1 MDGTII
7 TKRGMQLLVKLMA
20 TKGVLTFTRVAI
32 GTGSIPNG
40 YDPASMIELVQ
51 YKMDGVISK
60 CSAGEDVARITMQVS
75 SVGIETG
82 FIMTE
87 MGVFASDPDI
97 GEILYAYLDMKED
110 PQYIYAEGGET
121 QKFVETTLEVAIEHA
136 TKVSTYINP
145 SSLITKEDFD
155 AEIEKIIIP
164 EFDDS
169 GEVTGITNFPAF
181 LEKIKSKMNIFEF
194 FKNLK
199 AGLQFVLHTGQIVNN
214 CVSDNPELP
223 LSAAQ
228 GKILMDLINQ
238 TNGNL
243 KSYKSY
249 KFSDSEYNGTTITNM
264 IEHYWSNIS
273 NQTYGMASFLN
284 SSNAFSGTYY
294 KHDNNNGFIIFSG
307 QSPSYKTQKGVIMNG
322 NWTWTSLITNTDL
335 QTEQYMI
342 PQPTPGNIF
351 KAFDVWGCRVYKSG
365 KIVTLRLNCACEMPA
380 SSNEHILFNLPEKYK
395 PADDNI
401 IINYITQKGINMM
414 ISIKNNG
421 EFRLFNNN
429 QTVPKNDWL
438 LRQCITYVA
447 DN

>member
-60 CSAGEDVARITMQVS
+60 CSAEEDVARITMQVS

-97 GEILYAYLDMKED
+97 GEILYAYLDMKDD

-155 AEIEKIIIP
+155 TEIEKITEP

-169 GEVTGITNFPAF
+169 GEVTGITSFPTF
-181 LEKIKSKMNIFEF
+181 LEKVKSKMNFFDF

-199 AGLQFVLHTGQIVNN
+199 AGLKFVLHTGQIVNN
-214 CVSDNPELP
+214 CVSDNAELP
-223 LSAAQ
+223 LSAMQ
-228 GKILMDLINQ
+228 GKVLMDLINQ

-243 KSYKSY
+243 TNTIKSPGSLTLGADLDNLSVGIYQITGVKINVSGTTVAVWGTIIVCRRAFDY
-249 KFSDSEYNGTTITNM
+249 QQVILSNGTKAIYYRSKNESEAWTGWKQLVTNENLPIYGTLNGVTKIKNLPFGIYNLASADMRRLTDTPHELNGRSIIITTGDSTNDEKVAL
-264 IEHYWSNIS
+264 ILSSHIG
-273 NQTYGMASFLN
+273 YGGVYFGYIWGGSVPE
-284 SSNAFSGTYY
+284 FSW
-294 KHDNNNGFIIFSG
+294 K
-307 QSPSYKTQKGVIMNG
+307 
-322 NWTWTSLITNTDL
+322 
-335 QTEQYMI
+335 
-342 PQPTPGNIF
+342 
-351 KAFDVWGCRVYKSG
+351 
-365 KIVTLRLNCACEMPA
+365 KIVEN
-380 SSNEHILFNLPEKYK
+380 SN
-395 PADDNI
+395 
-401 IINYITQKGINMM
+401 
-414 ISIKNNG
+414 
-421 EFRLFNNN
+421 
-429 QTVPKNDWL
+429 
-438 LRQCITYVA
+438 
-447 DN
+447 

>member
-60 CSAGEDVARITMQVS
+60 CSAEEDVARITMQVS

-243 KSYKSY
+243 GKTLLSTSILQKAL
-249 KFSDSEYNGTTITNM
+249 E
-264 IEHYWSNIS
+264 
-273 NQTYGMASFLN
+273 LP
-284 SSNAFSGTYY
+284 
-294 KHDNNNGFIIFSG
+294 NNGFFVYNLNG
-307 QSPSYKTQKGVIMNG
+307 ANYNG
-322 NWTWTSLITNTDL
+322 NDLPVGVYSYGSACIYKRNSESIFVFLTGIAASSTPLATNWYDGASWTGWKTYVTNTDL
-335 QTEQYMI
+335 QNYPKTIQFNI
-342 PQPTPGNIF
+342 PIGLHVIIKEGDNRFAQLLFLQASNMNGQGIYGLSGYGEGGSRYFVSNISPNDSINIEIIGTTFKITNNFSNIVVATLTKFMGDTPTI
-351 KAFDVWGCRVYKSG
+351 
-365 KIVTLRLNCACEMPA
+365 
-380 SSNEHILFNLPEKYK
+380 
-395 PADDNI
+395 
-401 IINYITQKGINMM
+401 Q
-414 ISIKNNG
+414 
-421 EFRLFNNN
+421 
-429 QTVPKNDWL
+429 
-438 LRQCITYVA
+438 
-447 DN
+447 